1 MSNGYLEKQQ
11 KEAEKY
17 SFVIQKE
24 ANEAVKELNKHLILF
39 ATAILFFRYS
49 FFKMRRL
56 LKILLLINIF

>member
-24 ANEAVKELNKHLILF
+24 ANEAVKELNKHLFYLQ
-39 ATAILFFRYS
+39 LPYFFFVIHFS
-49 FFKMRRL
+49 K
-56 LKILLLINIF
+56 